1 MSRPYDF
8 SEAREAIS
16 KASLNQKNAEAEIR
30 RAYREFGEKERAY
43 RKALAQRILELR
55 GDKIP
60 VTVIQDMAKGDLKIA
75 DLRFERDLAEGVREA
90 AVSAIWR
97 HSADR
102 RELEQLVSWSMR
114 VAPDGQYQAGD
125 VR

>member
-1 MSRPYDF
+1 M
-8 SEAREAIS
+8 
-16 KASLNQKNAEAEIR
+16 
-30 RAYREFGEKERAY
+30 
-43 RKALAQRILELR
+43 R

>member
-43 RKALAQRILELR
+43 RKA
-55 GDKIP
+55 
-60 VTVIQDMAKGDLKIA
+60 
-75 DLRFERDLAEGVREA
+75 
-90 AVSAIWR
+90 
-97 HSADR
+97 
-102 RELEQLVSWSMR
+102 
-114 VAPDGQYQAGD
+114 
-125 VR
+125 